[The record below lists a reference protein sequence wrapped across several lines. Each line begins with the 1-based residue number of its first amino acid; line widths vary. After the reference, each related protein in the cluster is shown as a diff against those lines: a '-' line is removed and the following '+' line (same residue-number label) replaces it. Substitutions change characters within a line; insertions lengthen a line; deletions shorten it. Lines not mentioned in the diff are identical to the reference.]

1 MSWPLI
7 QSILSSPLFQIPVCF
22 LLACV
27 PAYIWGYIFYTK
39 QPEPRR
45 WVAYTFI
52 AGIVSVIPIML
63 YKMSWRFFP
72 NLNIFSYTEKM
83 NTNIF
88 GFTDLLYV
96 SVGGVLAFMFVG
108 VLEEYM
114 KNIAVR
120 VTDRKQLHQIDD
132 AIEFCIIAALGFAF
146 VENIMYFFY
155 IWSYQGF
162 ESLFTSFIFRSVFST
177 FAHILFSGIFG
188 YYYGVAHFAKPILQE
203 EMRQNRHPLLN
214 WFHKGVHLKVS
225 PVFAEEKMMEGLV
238 LAMGL
243 HAMFNIFLEAGWTF
257 IIVPYLIG
265 GYSLLSYLFN
275 KKENHKAYD
284 KLMVTEED
292 L

>member
-1 MSWPLI
+1 MSWPL
-7 QSILSSPLFQIPVCF
+7 LQIIICF
-22 LLACV
+22 LLACI
-27 PAYIWGYIFYTK
+27 PAYIWGYIFYKK

-45 WVAYTFI
+45 WVAYTFL
-52 AGIVSVIPIML
+52 AGIVSVVPIML
-63 YKMSWRFFP
+63 YKFSWRFFP
-72 NLNIFSYTEKM
+72 TLNIFSYTEKM

-114 KNIAVR
+114 KNTAVR
-120 VTDRKQLHQIDD
+120 ITDRKHLYQIDD

-146 VENIMYFFY
+146 VENIMYFFF

-162 ESLFTSFIFRSVFST
+162 ESLFTSFVFRSVFST

-188 YYYGVAHFAKPILQE
+188 YYYGVAYFAKPILQE
-203 EMRQNRHPLLN
+203 EMHQNRHPLLH
-214 WFHKGVHLKVS
+214 WFHKVVHLKVS
-225 PVFAEEKMMEGLV
+225 PIFAEEKMMEGLV

-243 HAMFNIFLEAGWTF
+243 HAVFNVFLEAGWTF

-284 KLMVTEED
+284 KLVVMEED